1 MTTLTITTPNGSE
14 MTLPHQFGDREQALE
29 HARRTTTGPW
39 TIRDKSGVVAT
50 GYAKV
55 TYTLA

>member
-1 MTTLTITTPNGSE
+1 MTTLTITTPSGDQF
-14 MTLPHQFGDREQALE
+14 TLPAFGDREQALE

-39 TIRDKSGVVAT
+39 EVREDSRVVAT